1 MAARRR
7 GRSTGISCANRLA
20 AAAEGCHRRSR
31 RDRFCWLVITV
42 GALWAWPAMRTAS
55 TPSATAVAA
64 ATPRPRPLVAPR
76 QSIVVLPFTNRSDDP
91 KQQYFA
97 DGITDDLTTD
107 LSRLSNMLVISR
119 DGAFTYKDKPVNAKD
134 IGRELGVRY
143 LLEGSVQRSGNQVR
157 INAQLIDAE
166 ADTHLWAERF
176 DRE

>member
-1 MAARRR
+1 
-7 GRSTGISCANRLA
+7 
-20 AAAEGCHRRSR
+20 
-31 RDRFCWLVITV
+31 
-42 GALWAWPAMRTAS
+42 MRTAS

-119 DGAFTYKDKPVNAKD
+119 DSAFTYKDKPVNAKD

-143 LLEGSVQRSGNQVR
+143 LLEGSVQRVEKPGPDQLAADRCRGRHASLGRAVR
-157 INAQLIDAE
+157 P
-166 ADTHLWAERF
+166 
-176 DRE
+176 